1 MACETLEQN
10 STEPMQGETKRSFSN
25 KMGAAVGCCF
35 TACIAACL
43 CACMIAATI
52 SFIDWILF

>member
-1 MACETLEQN
+1 METEQKDDKK
-10 STEPMQGETKRSFSN
+10 ELSFSG
-25 KMGAAVGCCF
+25 KMGALIGCVF

-52 SFIDWILF
+52 SFINWIF